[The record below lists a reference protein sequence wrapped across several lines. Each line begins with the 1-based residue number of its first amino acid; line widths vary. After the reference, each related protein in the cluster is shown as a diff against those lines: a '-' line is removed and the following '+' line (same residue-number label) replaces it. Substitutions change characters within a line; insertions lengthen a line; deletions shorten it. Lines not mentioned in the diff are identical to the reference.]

1 MILFVGLFISLEPTI
16 FNLNPAPSDTPATKT
31 SSFSLIFIGIF
42 ALSWLPSA
50 FAFVFMEIGQ
60 KGYEVTFDHI
70 KSF

>member
-16 FNLNPAPSDTPATKT
+16 FNLNSAPTDTTTTKM
-31 SSFSLIFIGIF
+31 SSFSFIFIGVF

-60 KGYEVTFDHI
+60 KGYEVTFDNY
-70 KSF
+70 SL